1 MASLDNTNKDLIEGL
16 VTLLRENVSGWST
29 SSEYGVDNVWG
40 KNQPSSVSDEFPRGT
55 VDIINGSDFELSID
69 NDTRLREVTV
79 SIVVFGEN
87 PGPVETLVDGSEDSI
102 IENWELYTKDWT
114 FREVDGFTP
123 LTENND
129 ESGKLRMSRSVDML
143 FETVRL
149 N

>member
-1 MASLDNTNKDLIEGL
+1 MATLDNDNRDLIEGL

-29 SSEYGVDNVWG
+29 SSEYNVDNVWG
-40 KNQPSSVSDEFPRGT
+40 KNLPTSVSDEFPRGT

-87 PGPVETLVDGSEDSI
+87 PGPVENLIDDSEDSI
-102 IENWELYTKDWT
+102 IENWESYTKDWT

-123 LTENND
+123 ITESND
-129 ESGKLRMSRSVDML
+129 EDGKLRMSRSVDL
-143 FETVRL
+143 IFETVKL

>member
-1 MASLDNTNKDLIEGL
+1 MATLENDNQDLIEGL

-29 SSEYGVDNVWG
+29 SSDYNVDNVWG
-40 KNQPSSVSDEFPRGT
+40 KYQPSSVNDEFPRGS
-55 VDIINGSDFELSID
+55 VDIITGSDFELSID

-87 PGPVETLVDGSEDSI
+87 PGPVEGLTDDSEQSI
-102 IENWELYTKDWT
+102 IDNWESYTKDWT

-129 ESGKLRMSRSVDML
+129 ESGKLRMSRSVDL
-143 FETVRL
+143 IFETVRL

>member
-1 MASLDNTNKDLIEGL
+1 MASLENDNQDLIEGL

-87 PGPVETLVDGSEDSI
+87 PGPVEMLVDDSEDSI
-102 IENWELYTKDWT
+102 IDNWESYTKDWT

-129 ESGKLRMSRSVDML
+129 ESGKLRMSRSVDMI

>member
-29 SSEYGVDNVWG
+29 SSEYNVDNVWG
-40 KNQPSSVSDEFPRGT
+40 KYQPSSVNDEFPRGS

-87 PGPVETLVDGSEDSI
+87 PGPVENLVDDSEDSI
-102 IENWELYTKDWT
+102 IDNWESYTKDWT

-129 ESGKLRMSRSVDML
+129 ESGKLRMSRSIDML